1 MVTQQHQ
8 QQRQRQSQQSALRMP
23 QTTGTLISIQL
34 KKLPSALNMPQM
46 RISYNDNL
54 RRLATLVLSAPLS
67 SPQSSPTP
75 TATNGQTSPVPHHL
89 TDRRSLILHSCS
101 TTRTSTRIDLV
112 EARSCTTSI
121 MHRCCFGLGSCT
133 VVFVLG
139 AIFILSAWIRHP
151 FMIACGICVLFS
163 T

>member
-1 MVTQQHQ
+1 MAAQQHQ

-46 RISYNDNL
+46 RISSNDNL

-75 TATNGQTSPVPHHL
+75 TATNGQTSPVPSLNGSEESHPPLLLHNENFHKDRPRRGPFLHCIHHAQM
-89 TDRRSLILHSCS
+89 SLGPWELHNRVCPRCDLYSLRMDS
-101 TTRTSTRIDLV
+101 TP
-112 EARSCTTSI
+112 
-121 MHRCCFGLGSCT
+121 
-133 VVFVLG
+133 
-139 AIFILSAWIRHP
+139 SANDTH
-151 FMIACGICVLFS
+151 S
-163 T
+163 